1 MQKDDGS
8 VADIFTAKMNR
19 RRSLAER
26 WADLMTDSFG
36 TLAFFNINAL
46 LFVGW
51 IAVNMGKVPG
61 IPPFDPYPFGLLTM
75 IVSLEAIFLSVIV
88 LISQNRAAKN
98 ADLRE
103 EIDFQVNVQA
113 EREITK
119 MLSMLEDIEAHLK
132 IAKERDLELLEMK
145 KVLNLDELEARIR
158 KSSGS

>member
-19 RRSLAER
+19 RRSIAER

-46 LFVGW
+46 LFVAW
-51 IAVNMGKVPG
+51 IAVNMGAVPG
-61 IPPFDPYPFGLLTM
+61 IDVFDPYPFGLLTM

-158 KSSGS
+158 KSSRS